1 MFKGG
6 TRQWCR
12 GKYFTWRQTAHLV
25 STKTHIAWVNCTEH
39 DIAFSTGTIDVIKI
53 SGRSDNA
60 KGKGK
65 NAMINATLRKI

>member
-1 MFKGG
+1 M
-6 TRQWCR
+6 
-12 GKYFTWRQTAHLV
+12 
-25 STKTHIAWVNCTEH
+25 NCTEH

-60 KGKGK
+60 KGK